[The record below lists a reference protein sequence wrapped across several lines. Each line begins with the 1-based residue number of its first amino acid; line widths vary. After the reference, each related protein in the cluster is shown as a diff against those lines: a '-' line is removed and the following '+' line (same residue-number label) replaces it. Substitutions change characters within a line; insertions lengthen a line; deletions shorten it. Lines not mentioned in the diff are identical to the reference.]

1 MLFRKKREKKSY
13 DRENQRAVIRSS
25 ICTGE
30 RVAGFENIH
39 TGKFTEV
46 MLIRGDPDLEEF
58 LETYGLSG
66 DQISTRY

>member
-1 MLFRKKREKKSY
+1 MLFRKKREKQTY

-46 MLIRGDPDLEEF
+46 MLIRGNTDLEEF
-58 LETYGLSG
+58 LETYDLSQ
-66 DQISTRY
+66 DQVSTRY